1 MARHLQIGF
10 VLHDRP
16 ALVAR
21 AGGNWVRFA
30 QLACAG
36 RRRQVCAQ
44 SAIPNPQSE
53 IEKLGSFCTIG
64 IRLERWNDGILEW
77 WGTSAARNWVRFA
90 HFALRGPGRLAKLG
104 SFCAFGLWGP
114 EAEVCPQS
122 AICNPKSAIEKLG
135 SFCTIDWPQP
145 PGSPEIGFVS
155 HDSLRRRGEAGPSP
169 PAPPASSHRAWPG
182 NWLCLY
188 NRLPPTALGL
198 CLCYCLPPMAYG
210 LTLSFHHKKT
220 LLDARLLTEKVGI
233 PQKSSRR
240 AGPPTDYCSLNRE
253 PRERRGNDKGL
264 AADFQLRT
272 GDCQLPTDV

>member
-1 MARHLQIGF
+1 MELWNGGIS
-10 VLHDRP
+10 RP
-16 ALVAR
+16 A
-21 AGGNWVRFA
+21 GNWLCFA
-30 QLACAG
+30 RLT
-36 RRRQVCAQ
+36 RRRPCLPVRG
-44 SAIPNPQSE
+44 
-53 IEKLGSFCTIG
+53 KLALFRTIG
-64 IRLERWNDGILEW
+64 IGLECWNDGILEW

-210 LTLSFHHKKT
+210 LTLSFNHNKT
-220 LLDARLLTEKVGI
+220 LLDARLLTQKPKI
-233 PQKSSRR
+233 PQKSSRQSLPPR
-240 AGPPTDYCSLNRE
+240 RRGTGAAGRRPLGRRTAPVAATALLVTCHLCSL
-253 PRERRGNDKGL
+253 
-264 AADFQLRT
+264 F
-272 GDCQLPTDV
+272 